1 LPYSS
6 TRPSNP
12 YAAAATV
19 ALIVVAMT
27 AFVFGLVVWKALGA
41 RKDAL
46 ALGERDIRNL
56 SHSLSEHASRSIQAA
71 DIAMTGI
78 ASLLKY
84 RRPDN
89 DRLNQF
95 LRETIKA
102 LPQIREMGVLDTGGE
117 WIYSSLDEVPRSNNA
132 DRGYFIYHR
141 DNPDTGLRIS
151 EPLRTRVTAHR
162 SIILSKRIS
171 DLDGNFAGVLI
182 AAIDRTFFDN
192 FYGAFHLGP
201 HAAIALMRGDGALL
215 ARWPETVGTR
225 DLSTA
230 EFFKTDIEHRTDG
243 SFRARSPFD
252 GHLKYFG
259 FEQATQYPVI
269 CIVAETEDEL
279 LAGWREDLR
288 HDATVAALLMSCVIL
303 LAALLTAQFRARL
316 RIERE
321 LRDKEGRYRLLA
333 DNIADV
339 VVLIDGDGIFR
350 YVSPSVE
357 PVLGYKPH
365 ELIGHHCYEY
375 VHRADLDGVR
385 QIASEL
391 IDWTMTKTMLFRTA
405 RANGALSWV
414 EINLKLAGTEIEHG
428 QYEVVGILRDVTTRV
443 LMEDE
448 LNALNA
454 QLAQLATTDGLTGLA
469 NRRTFDTALRRE
481 FGHRPRISAIML
493 DIDSFKNLNDAL
505 GHQAGDRCLQG
516 VARVIADTIGDGPAL
531 AARYGGEEF
540 GIILPDHDEL
550 EALKVAESIR
560 YGVLALGIENP
571 GAGCMSVSLGVAGR
585 AIGMVSET
593 QLVGVADRALYEA
606 KRQGRNCAV
615 PASSLRHEDIVSP
628 PLADAGEHHPDT
640 SREAA
645 Q

>member
-19 ALIVVAMT
+19 ALIVIAMT
-27 AFVFGLVVWKALGA
+27 GLVFGLVVWKALGA
-41 RKDAL
+41 RNDAL

-56 SHSLSEHASRSIQAA
+56 SHSLAQHASRSIQAA

-84 RRPDN
+84 RRPRA
-89 DRLNQF
+89 DRLNLF

-117 WIYSSLDEVPRSNNA
+117 WIYSSLDEVPHSNNA
-132 DRGYFIYHR
+132 DRSYFIYHR
-141 DNPDTGLRIS
+141 DNPDSGLRIS
-151 EPLRTRVTAHR
+151 EPLRSRITGRH

-171 DLDGNFAGVLI
+171 DLDGNFAGVLV
-182 AAIDRTFFDN
+182 AAIDSAFFDN

-201 HAAIALMRGDGALL
+201 DAAIALVRGDGVLL
-215 ARWPETVGTR
+215 ARWPEAASPR
-225 DLSTA
+225 NLSTS

-243 SFRARSPFD
+243 SFRTRSPFD
-252 GHLKYFG
+252 GRLKYYG
-259 FEQATQYPVI
+259 FEQAPQYPVI

-279 LAGWREDLR
+279 LAGWRADLR
-288 HDATVAALLMSCVIL
+288 NDATVAALLMSCVIL

-316 RIERE
+316 RTERE

-357 PVLGYKPH
+357 TVLGYKPH
-365 ELIGHHCYEY
+365 ELIGHHCYEN
-375 VHRADLDGVR
+375 VHPADLDGVR
-385 QIASEL
+385 QVASEL
-391 IDWTMTKTMLFRTA
+391 TDWTMTKKMLFRTP
-405 RANGALSWV
+405 RASGALSWV
-414 EINLKLAGTEIEHG
+414 EINLKLAGTEREHG
-428 QYEVVGILRDVTTRV
+428 PYEVVGILRDVTTRV

-448 LNALNA
+448 LNALNV

-469 NRRTFDTALRRE
+469 NRRTFDAALRRE
-481 FGHRPRISAIML
+481 FGHRRRLCVIML
-493 DIDSFKNLNDAL
+493 DLDNFKHLNDAL
-505 GHQAGDRCLQG
+505 GHQAGDRCLQS
-516 VARVIADTIGDGPAL
+516 VARVIAETIGDGPAL

-540 GIILPDHDEL
+540 GIILPDHDEP

-571 GAGCMSVSLGVAGR
+571 GVGCMSVSLGVAGR
-585 AIGMVSET
+585 TDETESET
-593 QLVGVADRALYEA
+593 RLVGAADRALYEA

-615 PASSLRHEDIVSP
+615 PASSLGHIISP
-628 PLADAGEHHPDT
+628 PLADAGEHDPYT